1 MSLTRFFLKNKFLL
15 VTFVA
20 ILIFG
25 GISYYITTPRNE
37 DPGFKIRTAVV
48 TSIYSGANAMQTD
61 KYVTDKIEL
70 ATEQMNEVE
79 DIRSRSYEGKSVV
92 YVDVYETYKEL
103 QPIWDKLR
111 RKIQK
116 AQSTLPKGITPLV
129 DDEFGDVLGILLALT

>member
-48 TSIYSGANAMQTD
+48 TNIYNGAKAMQTK
-61 KYVTDKIEL
+61 KYL
-70 ATEQMNEVE
+70 TEQN
-79 DIRSRSYEGKSVV
+79 
-92 YVDVYETYKEL
+92 
-103 QPIWDKLR
+103 
-111 RKIQK
+111 
-116 AQSTLPKGITPLV
+116 
-129 DDEFGDVLGILLALT
+129 